1 MVTNLYAGQGSL
13 EWVFGYTSGL
23 LVSRLSGWG
32 RCEREGCVEFLIYL
46 MLGGFAGTLAGLF
59 GVGGGMIIVPV
70 LVYSFALQGFAPEV
84 LTHMAVGTSL
94 ATIAFTSI
102 NAIRA
107 HHQKGA
113 VRWYLVLWM
122 TLGIVFGTFLGGFT
136 ASLLQGEMLQRII
149 GVFALCV
156 AVQVAFDLR
165 PKASSAV
172 PGKPALSIAGV
183 VIGWASAI
191 FGIGGGSL
199 TVPFL
204 VWRSVPMQ
212 QAVATSS
219 ACGLPIALAG
229 AASFIWAG
237 WTVSPLPEWSL
248 GYVYLPAMVG
258 IAATSMLSAGFG
270 ARLAH
275 RLSQKLLKRLFA
287 LLLVCVG
294 INFLM

>member
-1 MVTNLYAGQGSL
+1 MAEGVHYRAVWFPAVCRRFI
-13 EWVFGYTSGL
+13 E
-23 LVSRLSGWG
+23 VS
-32 RCEREGCVEFLIYL
+32 VEFLLYL
-46 MLGGFAGTLAGLF
+46 VLGGFAGTLAGLF

-70 LVYSFALQGFAPEV
+70 LVYSFALQGIAPDV

-94 ATIAFTSI
+94 ATIVFTSI

-107 HHQKGA
+107 HHAKGA
-113 VRWYLVLWM
+113 VRWRLFVWL
-122 TLGIVFGTFLGGFT
+122 TAGIVLGTVLGALT
-136 ASLLQGEMLQRII
+136 AAQISGPMLQKII
-149 GVFALCV
+149 GVFAICV
-156 AVQVAFDLR
+156 AIQMAFKLQ
-165 PKASSAV
+165 PKAALTE
-172 PGKPALSIAGV
+172 PGKPSLGIAGG

-229 AASFIWAG
+229 AISFVFTG
-237 WTVSPLPEWSL
+237 WDETGLPSWSL
-248 GYVYLPAMVG
+248 GYVYLPALIG
-258 IAATSMLSAGFG
+258 IASISMLFAGFG

-275 RLSQKLLKRLFA
+275 RLSQDLLKRLFA
-287 LLLVCVG
+287 LLLLCVG
-294 INFLM
+294 INFLV

>member
-1 MVTNLYAGQGSL
+1 M
-13 EWVFGYTSGL
+13 
-23 LVSRLSGWG
+23 
-32 RCEREGCVEFLIYL
+32 EFLIYL
-46 MLGGFAGTLAGLF
+46 VLGGFAGTLAGLF

-70 LVYSFALQGFAPEV
+70 LVYSFAAQGFPVEV

-107 HHQKGA
+107 HHLKGA
-113 VRWYLVLWM
+113 VRWPLFAWM
-122 TLGIVFGTFLGGFT
+122 TVGILGGTLLGAWT
-136 ASLLQGEMLQRII
+136 ASLLDGPLLQRII
-149 GVFALCV
+149 GVFAIAV
-156 AVQVAFDLR
+156 AIQMGFDLKPR
-165 PKASSAV
+165 AGMDV
-172 PGKPALSIAGV
+172 PGRPGLAAAGG

-219 ACGLPIALAG
+219 ACGLPIAIAG
-229 AASFIWAG
+229 ALSFMATG
-237 WTVSPLPEWSL
+237 WSNQALPEWSL
-248 GYVYLPAMVG
+248 GYIYLPGLVG
-258 IAATSMLSAGFG
+258 IAATSMLFAGFG

-287 LLLVCVG
+287 LLLTGVG